1 MWFKSH
7 LPFLKEN
14 SKINYQT
21 NKKLK
26 QDIANGIPVPVRG
39 HAWIAMVGNKLRIT
53 PYMFNVFKDMS

>member
-1 MWFKSH
+1 MRECSWDV
-7 LPFLKEN
+7 FLN
-14 SKINYQT
+14 QRVQT

-39 HAWIAMVGNKLRIT
+39 HAWMAMVGNKLRIS